1 VLEGPLFTLASGP
14 YVRCS
19 ADLDRRAAA
28 VNRGRKN
35 RGARQSP
42 RPRIARRVSPNAAVE
57 KDGDK
62 SRMNCAEV
70 AISSTEKFK
79 FPPFYCSDESDSLPI
94 FLSASESTGER
105 QDVCKARL
113 KA

>member
-1 VLEGPLFTLASGP
+1 MPAERARTTVARAVHRS
-14 YVRCS
+14 RC
-19 ADLDRRAAA
+19 A
-28 VNRGRKN
+28 RK
-35 RGARQSP
+35 S
-42 RPRIARRVSPNAAVE
+42 AVE
-57 KDGDK
+57 KGGDK

-79 FPPFYCSDESDSLPI
+79 FPPFYCSEDFDSLPI
-94 FLSASESTGER
+94 FHPARESTGER